1 MTIGCKLLSFDPV
14 VNMAK
19 EKSSQF
25 EELPSQVPVGDPTTP
40 LETTSPEVR
49 RPSTVAGGMPAVLS
63 STRYMLRETHLG
75 TGLRVLRTIN
85 QVKGFDCPSCAWPD
99 PEHRSVVE
107 FCENGARAVL
117 DEATKKRVEPE
128 FFARHSV
135 TELLQQSDA
144 WLNAQGRITHPML
157 LDAGDDH
164 YRPVSWDE
172 AFALLGAELSS
183 LDSPD
188 QAAFYTSG
196 RTSNEAAFLYQ
207 LFARHLGTNN
217 LPDCSNMC
225 HESSGRGMSEV
236 IGVGKGTVRLED
248 FTQADVIICIG
259 QNPGTNHPRML
270 STLREAKLGG
280 ATLIAI
286 NPLREAGLL
295 AFQHPQKPQDLL
307 GGVALADLYLQVRI
321 GGDIALLK
329 AIMKLVLE
337 AGAVDHAFVER
348 HTDGYE
354 AFVADLARS
363 PLHELIEASGVTEEQ
378 VRAAARVIANSRAM
392 IICWAMGLTQHQH
405 AVGNIQ
411 EVVNLL
417 LMRGMFGKP
426 GAGACPVRGHSN
438 VQGDRTMGIFEKP
451 PAWTYAVGER
461 FGFESP
467 AHHGLDVVGTI
478 MAMRDGAVRVFFALG
493 GNFLSAT
500 PDTELTAW
508 ALRRCRITA
517 HVSTK
522 LNRAHLVTG
531 QRALIL
537 PTLGRTE
544 KDSAGFVTVEDSM
557 SAVHASHGQLSPASD
572 ALLSEASI
580 VARLARATL
589 GPGSRV
595 EWERLSESYDEVRQL
610 ISETI
615 PGFADFNQR
624 VREPRGFYLPN
635 PVRALDFAGLG
646 GRAHFTRIAVPRLE
660 LAPDQL
666 LLMTIRSHDQFNT
679 TVYDLN
685 DRYRGIHGHRHVLLM
700 NAADLEARGLAQ
712 GDRVV
717 ITSHFRGEKRRATG
731 FTVVTYDL
739 PRQCAAAY
747 FPEANSLV
755 PLDQF
760 ADKSRT
766 PASKSVVI
774 SVAAER
780 HASLPP
786 YAPSGIRL
794 APTRPGAER

>member
-1 MTIGCKLLSFDPV
+1 MAMEKLDQLERAPNESPG
-14 VNMAK
+14 
-19 EKSSQF
+19 
-25 EELPSQVPVGDPTTP
+25 GDPTTP
-40 LETTSPEVR
+40 LETSTVELRKPA
-49 RPSTVAGGMPAVLS
+49 TVAGGMPAVLS
-63 STRYMLRETHLG
+63 TTRYMLRETSMG
-75 TGLRVLRTIN
+75 AGLKVLRTVN
-85 QVKGFDCPSCAWPD
+85 QTRGFDCPSCAWPD

-117 DEATKKRVEPE
+117 DEATKKRVDPE

-135 TELLQQSDA
+135 TELMKQSDA

-157 LDAGDDH
+157 LDPGDDH
-164 YRPVSWDE
+164 YRPVSWDD
-172 AFALLGAELSS
+172 AFALLGDELRS
-183 LDSPD
+183 LESAD

-207 LFARHLGTNN
+207 LFARHFGTNN

-248 FTQADVIICIG
+248 FTKADLIICMG

-270 STLREAKLGG
+270 TSLRDAKLGG
-280 ATLIAI
+280 ATIIAI

-295 AFQHPQKPQDLL
+295 AFQHPQKLQDLV
-307 GGVALADLYLQVRI
+307 GGVSLADLYLQVRI

-329 AIMKLVLE
+329 AIMKLLLE
-337 AGAVDHAFVER
+337 AGTVDRAFIDR

-354 AFVADLARS
+354 AFVADLQQHSLR
-363 PLHELIEASGVTEEQ
+363 ELIAASGVFEDQ
-378 VRAAARVIANSRAM
+378 VRDAARVIGASKAM
-392 IICWAMGLTQHQH
+392 IVCWAMGLTQHEH
-405 AVGNIQ
+405 AVGNVQ

-438 VQGDRTMGIFEKP
+438 VQGDRTMGIIERP
-451 PAWTYAVGER
+451 PPWTRALGER
-461 FGFESP
+461 FGFEAP
-467 AHHGLDVVGTI
+467 AHHGHDVVGTI
-478 MAMRDGAVRVFFALG
+478 MAMRDGAVRVFFGLG

-531 QRALIL
+531 RRGLIL
-537 PTLGRTE
+537 PTFGRTE
-544 KDSAGFVTVEDSM
+544 KDPAGFVSVEDSM
-557 SAVHASHGQLSPASD
+557 SAVHASYGQLPPASD
-572 ALLSEASI
+572 ALLPEPSI

-589 GPGSRV
+589 GPSSRV
-595 EWERLSESYDEVRQL
+595 DWERLSQNYDEIRQL

-615 PGFADFNQR
+615 PGFADYNQR
-624 VREPRGFYLPN
+624 VRAERGFHLPN
-635 PVRALDFAGLG
+635 AARALDFAALG
-646 GRAHFTRIAVPRLE
+646 GRAHFTRIPVPRLE
-660 LAPDQL
+660 LQPDQL
-666 LLMTIRSHDQFNT
+666 LLMTVRSHDQFNT
-679 TVYDLN
+679 TIYDVN
-685 DRYRGIHGHRHVLLM
+685 DRYRGIMGHRHVLLM
-700 NAADLEARGLAQ
+700 NAADLSARGLSE

-731 FTVVTYDL
+731 FTVVRYDI
-739 PRQCAAAY
+739 PPKCAAAY

-755 PLDQF
+755 PLEQF
-760 ADKSRT
+760 AAKSRT

-774 SVAAER
+774 TVAAES
-780 HASLPP
+780 HASIPP
-786 YAPSGIRL
+786 YSPSGIRL
-794 APTRPGAER
+794 RPDAEG

>member
-1 MTIGCKLLSFDPV
+1 MAMEKFPQPVEVLSEAPG
-14 VNMAK
+14 A
-19 EKSSQF
+19 
-25 EELPSQVPVGDPTTP
+25 DPTTP
-40 LETTSPEVR
+40 LETTVPAVQ
-49 RPSTVAGGMPAVLS
+49 RPSTVAGGLPAVLS
-63 STRYMLRETHLG
+63 TTRYMLRETRLG
-75 TGLRVLRTIN
+75 VGLKVLRTVN
-85 QVKGFDCPSCAWPD
+85 QIDGFDCPSCAWPD

-117 DEATKKRVEPE
+117 DEATKKRVDPA

-135 TELLQQSDA
+135 TELLRQPDA

-157 LDAGDDH
+157 LDPGDEH

-172 AFALLGAELSS
+172 AFALLGEELRS

-207 LFARHLGTNN
+207 LFARHFGTNN

-248 FTQADVIICIG
+248 FAKADVIISIG

-295 AFQHPQKPQDLL
+295 AFQHPQKPQDLM

-329 AIMKLVLE
+329 AIMKLVLA
-337 AGAVDHAFVER
+337 AGAVDREFVDR

-354 AFVADLARS
+354 AFVADLEQHS
-363 PLHELIEASGVTEEQ
+363 LSSLIEASGVAEEQ
-378 VRAAARVIANSRAM
+378 VRAAARVISNSKAL
-392 IICWAMGLTQHQH
+392 IVCWAMGLTQHQH

-438 VQGDRTMGIFEKP
+438 VQGDRTMGIVERP
-451 PAWTYAVGER
+451 PAWTRAMGER
-461 FGFESP
+461 FGFDSP
-467 AHHGLDVVGTI
+467 SHHGLDVVGTI
-478 MAMRDGAVRVFFALG
+478 AAMRDGAVRVFFALG

-544 KDSAGFVTVEDSM
+544 QDSSGFVSVEDSM
-557 SAVHASHGQLSPASD
+557 SAVHASHGQLPPASEM
-572 ALLSEASI
+572 LLSEATI
-580 VARLARATL
+580 VARLASATL
-589 GPGSRV
+589 GSGSRV
-595 EWERLSESYDEVRQL
+595 DWERLSRSYDEVREL
-610 ISETI
+610 ISVTI
-615 PGFADFNQR
+615 PGFTDFNR
-624 VREPRGFYLPN
+624 RLREPRGFYLPN
-635 PVRALDFAGLG
+635 GARTLDFAALG
-646 GRAHFTRIAVPRLE
+646 GRAHFSRIPVPRLE
-660 LAPDQL
+660 LAPGQL

-679 TVYDLN
+679 TIYDLN

-700 NAADLEARGLAQ
+700 NAADIEERGFAP

-731 FTVVTYDL
+731 FTIVTYDI

-747 FPEANSLV
+747 FPEANALV
-755 PLDQF
+755 PLDHV
-760 ADKSRT
+760 AEKSRT
-766 PASKSVVI
+766 PASKSIVI
-774 SVAAER
+774 TVAAESD
-780 HASLPP
+780 ASLPP

-794 APTRPGAER
+794 RSGAGGRV

>member
-1 MTIGCKLLSFDPV
+1 MAVKPVPELEPSTSLQSGAAPSLL
-14 VNMAK
+14 
-19 EKSSQF
+19 E
-25 EELPSQVPVGDPTTP
+25 PTTP
-40 LETTSPEVR
+40 LETTVPRIE
-49 RPSTVAGGMPAVLS
+49 RPAKVAGGVPAVMS
-63 STRYMLRETHLG
+63 STRYLLRETHLG
-75 TGLRVLRTIN
+75 VGLKVLANVN
-85 QVKGFDCPSCAWPD
+85 QEKGFDCPSCAWPD

-117 DEATKKRVEPE
+117 DEATKKRVGPE

-135 TELLQQSDA
+135 TELLAQPDV

-157 LDAGDDH
+157 LDPEDDH
-164 YRPVSWDE
+164 YRPVSWDD
-172 AFALLGAELSS
+172 AFALIAEELQA

-207 LFARHLGTNN
+207 LFVRHFGTNN

-248 FTQADVIICIG
+248 FTKADVIVSIG

-270 STLREAKLGG
+270 STLREAKLAG
-280 ATLIAI
+280 ATIIAI

-295 AFQHPQKPQDLL
+295 AFQHPQKLADLA
-307 GGVALADLYLQVRI
+307 GGVSLADLYLQVKI

-329 AIMKLVLE
+329 AIMKLVIE
-337 AGAVDHAFVER
+337 AGAEDRAFIDK

-354 AFVADLARS
+354 AFVADLKQHS
-363 PLHELIEASGVTEEQ
+363 LESLIAASGISEEQ
-378 VRAAARVIANSRAM
+378 VRITARVISNSKAM
-392 IICWAMGLTQHQH
+392 IVCWAMGLTQHQH
-405 AVGNIQ
+405 AVANIQ

-417 LMRGMFGKP
+417 LLRGMLGKP

-438 VQGDRTMGIFEKP
+438 VQGDRSMGIVERP
-451 PAWTYAVGER
+451 PVWARAMGER

-478 MAMRDGAVRVFFALG
+478 QSMRDGALRVFFALG

-508 ALRRCRITA
+508 ALRRCRLTA

-531 QRALIL
+531 RRALIL
-537 PTLGRTE
+537 PCLGRTE
-544 KDSAGFVTVEDSM
+544 KDGAGFVSVEDSM
-557 SAVHASHGQLSPASD
+557 SAVHASHGQIEPASD
-572 ALLSEASI
+572 MLLSEPAI

-589 GPGSRV
+589 GPSSRV
-595 EWERLSESYDEVRQL
+595 DWEGLAQNYDNIRQL

-615 PGFADFNQR
+615 PGFQDFNQR
-624 VREPRGFYLPN
+624 IREPRGFYLPN
-635 PVRALDFAGLG
+635 SARTLDFKALG
-646 GRAHFTRIAVPRLE
+646 GLAHFTRIPLPRIELE
-660 LAPDQL
+660 PGQL
-666 LLMTIRSHDQFNT
+666 ILMTIRSHDQFNT
-679 TVYDLN
+679 TVYDVN

-700 NAADLEARGLAQ
+700 NSADLAARGLKA
-712 GDRVV
+712 GDKVI
-717 ITSHFRGEKRRATG
+717 ITSHFRGEKRRAAG
-731 FTVVTYDL
+731 FTVTEYDI
-739 PRQCAAAY
+739 PRGCAAAY

-755 PLDQF
+755 PLEQY
-760 ADKSRT
+760 AEKSRT
-766 PASKSVVI
+766 PASKSVII
-774 SVAAER
+774 SVAPESRPSVA
-780 HASLPP
+780 PT
-786 YAPSGIRL
+786 APSGIRL
-794 APTRPGAER
+794 RQ

>member
-1 MTIGCKLLSFDPV
+1 MAVSNLHTLEQPTNDPLT
-14 VNMAK
+14 
-19 EKSSQF
+19 E
-25 EELPSQVPVGDPTTP
+25 PTTP
-40 LETTSPEVR
+40 LETGVPDVR
-49 RPSTVAGGMPAVLS
+49 RPATVAGGVPAVVS
-63 STRYMLRETHLG
+63 TTRYMFRETGLG
-75 TGLRVLRTIN
+75 RGLTVLRAVN
-85 QVKGFDCPSCAWPD
+85 QTEGFDCPSCAWPD

-117 DEATKKRVEPE
+117 DEATRKRVDPE

-135 TELLQQSDA
+135 SELMAQSDV
-144 WLNAQGRITHPML
+144 WLNSQGRITHPML
-157 LDAGDDH
+157 LEAGEEH
-164 YRPVSWDE
+164 YRPVSWDD
-172 AFALLGAELSS
+172 AFALLGAELRA
-183 LDSPD
+183 LESPD

-207 LFARHLGTNN
+207 LLARHFGTNN

-248 FTQADVIICIG
+248 FVKADLIISIG

-270 STLREAKLGG
+270 STLREAKLAG

-295 AFQHPQKPQDLL
+295 AFSHPQKPQDLA

-329 AIMKLVLE
+329 AIMKLAIE
-337 AGAVDHAFVER
+337 AGATDRAFVEQ
-348 HTDGYE
+348 HTEGYD
-354 AFVADLARS
+354 ALVADLARY
-363 PLHELIEASGVTEEQ
+363 PLSQLIEESGVPEDQ
-378 VRAAARVIANSRAM
+378 VRAAAQAVSRCRAM
-392 IICWAMGLTQHQH
+392 IVCWAMGLTQHQH

-417 LMRGMFGKP
+417 LLRGMFGKP

-438 VQGDRTMGIFEKP
+438 VQGDRTMGIVERP
-451 PAWTYAVGER
+451 PVWARALGER

-467 AHHGLDVVGTI
+467 ARHGLDTVGTI
-478 MAMRDGAVRVFFALG
+478 TGMRDGNVRVFFALG

-508 ALRRCRITA
+508 ALRRCRLTA

-537 PTLGRTE
+537 PCLGRTE
-544 KDSAGFVTVEDSM
+544 ADPMGFVTVEDSM
-557 SAVHASHGQLSPASD
+557 SAVHASRGSLPPASEH
-572 ALLSEASI
+572 LLSEPAI

-589 GPGSRV
+589 GPSSRV
-595 EWERLSESYDEVRQL
+595 PWEALARDYDAIRTL
-610 ISETI
+610 IAETI
-615 PGFADFNQR
+615 PGFADFNGR
-624 VREPRGFYLPN
+624 VREPRGFFLPN
-635 PVRALDFAGLG
+635 NARALDFTALG
-646 GRAHFTRIAVPRLE
+646 GRARFSCIPVPRIE
-660 LAPDQL
+660 VGPDQL
-666 LLMTIRSHDQFNT
+666 VLMTIRSHDQFNT
-679 TVYDLN
+679 TVYDVN

-700 NAADLEARGLAQ
+700 NAADIASRGMKA
-712 GDRVV
+712 GDRVI
-717 ITSHFRGEKRRATG
+717 ITSHFRGEKRRASG
-731 FTVVTYDL
+731 FTLAQYDI
-739 PRQCAAAY
+739 PRGCAAAY

-766 PASKSVVI
+766 PASKSIVI
-774 SVAAER
+774 SIAPEQSSQPAAVESPR
-780 HASLPP
+780 AR
-786 YAPSGIRL
+786 A
-794 APTRPGAER
+794 

>member
-1 MTIGCKLLSFDPV
+1 
-14 VNMAK
+14 MAAPHLQPL
-19 EKSSQF
+19 E
-25 EELPSQVPVGDPTTP
+25 QVSTAAPQAQPTTP
-40 LETTSPEVR
+40 LETNTPDVSKPA
-49 RPSTVAGGMPAVLS
+49 SVAGGVPAVVS
-63 STRYMLRETHLG
+63 TTRYMFREA
-75 TGLRVLRTIN
+75 GLVRGLKVLRAVN
-85 QVKGFDCPSCAWPD
+85 QPDGFDCPSCAWPD
-99 PEHRSVVE
+99 PEHRSVAE

-117 DEATKKRVEPE
+117 DEATTKRVTPE

-135 TELLQQSDA
+135 AELLEKSDA

-157 LDAGDDH
+157 LDPGDDH
-164 YRPVSWDE
+164 YRPVSWDD
-172 AFALLGAELSS
+172 AFALLGEELRA
-183 LDSPD
+183 LGSPD

-207 LFARHLGTNN
+207 LFARHFGTNN

-225 HESSGRGMSEV
+225 HESSGRGMLEV

-248 FTQADVIICIG
+248 FEHADLIICVG

-270 STLREAKLGG
+270 STLREAKLRG

-295 AFQHPQKPQDLL
+295 AFSHPQKPADLA
-307 GGVALADLYLQVRI
+307 GGVALTDLYLQVRI
-321 GGDIALLK
+321 GADIALLK

-337 AGAVDHAFVER
+337 AGAVDRGFIDQ
-348 HTDGYE
+348 HTEGYAE
-354 AFVADLARS
+354 LVTDLGQYSLAA
-363 PLHELIEASGVTEEQ
+363 LVDASGVPEDQ
-378 VRAAARVIANSRAM
+378 VRAAAQAVARSKST

-411 EVVNLL
+411 EVINLL

-438 VQGDRTMGIFEKP
+438 VQGDRTMGIIERP
-451 PAWTYAVGER
+451 PVWARALGER
-461 FGFESP
+461 FGFDAPTE
-467 AHHGLDVVGTI
+467 HGHDVVGTI
-478 MAMRDGAVRVFFALG
+478 MAMRDGALGVFFALG

-508 ALRRCRITA
+508 ALRRCRVTA

-531 QRALIL
+531 RRALIL
-537 PTLGRTE
+537 PCLGRTE
-544 KDSAGFVTVEDSM
+544 ADPAGFVTVEDSM
-557 SAVHASHGQLSPASD
+557 SAVHASNGKLPPASD
-572 ALLSEASI
+572 VLLSEAAI

-589 GPGSRV
+589 GPESRV
-595 EWERLSESYDEVRQL
+595 DWERFGRDYDAVRDL

-615 PGFADFNQR
+615 PGFANFNAR

-635 PVRALDFAGLG
+635 TVRTLDFAALG
-646 GRAHFTRIAVPRLE
+646 GRARFTRIPLPE
-660 LAPDQL
+660 LALEPDQL

-685 DRYRGIHGHRHVLLM
+685 DRYRGVHGHRHVLFM
-700 NAADLEARGLAQ
+700 NAADIEARGLAA
-712 GDRVV
+712 GDKVV
-717 ITSHFRGEKRRATG
+717 ITSHFQGEKRRAAG
-731 FTVVTYDL
+731 FTVLGYDI
-739 PRQCAAAY
+739 PRACAAAY
-747 FPEANSLV
+747 FPEANALV
-755 PLDQF
+755 PLGQF
-760 ADKSRT
+760 AEKSRT

-774 SVAAER
+774 TVAAE
-780 HASLPP
+780 HLGSLPP

-794 APTRPGAER
+794 RDEPRP

>member
-1 MTIGCKLLSFDPV
+1 MLFSFDRGLT
-14 VNMAK
+14 MAAPHLQQL
-19 EKSSQF
+19 EH
-25 EELPSQVPVGDPTTP
+25 VPTPAPQGQPTTP
-40 LETTSPEVR
+40 LETNRPEVS
-49 RPSTVAGGMPAVLS
+49 RPAKVAGGLPAVVS
-63 STRYMLRETHLG
+63 TTRYLLRET
-75 TGLRVLRTIN
+75 GLVRGLKVLRGVN
-85 QVKGFDCPSCAWPD
+85 QADGFDCPSCAWPD
-99 PEHRSVVE
+99 PEHRSVAE

-117 DEATKKRVEPE
+117 DEATTKRVTPE

-135 TELLQQSDA
+135 AELLEKSDA
-144 WLNAQGRITHPML
+144 WLNSQGRITHPML
-157 LDAGDDH
+157 LDPEDDH
-164 YRPVSWDE
+164 YRPVSWDD
-172 AFALLGAELSS
+172 AFNLLGEELRALS
-183 LDSPD
+183 SPD

-207 LFARHLGTNN
+207 LFARHFGTNN

-225 HESSGRGMSEV
+225 HESSGRGMLEV

-248 FTQADVIICIG
+248 FEQADLIICIG

-270 STLREAKLGG
+270 STLREAKLRG
-280 ATLIAI
+280 ATLIAV

-295 AFQHPQKPQDLL
+295 AFAHPQKPQDLA
-307 GGVALADLYLQVRI
+307 GGVALTDLYLQVRI
-321 GGDIALLK
+321 GGDIPLLK

-337 AGAVDHAFVER
+337 AGAADRAFIDE
-348 HTDGYE
+348 HTEGYAE
-354 AFVADLARS
+354 LVSDLAGH
-363 PLHELIEASGVTEEQ
+363 PLAALIEASGVPEDQ
-378 VRAAARVIANSRAM
+378 VHAAAQAVARSKAT

-417 LMRGMFGKP
+417 LLRGMFGKP

-438 VQGDRTMGIFEKP
+438 VQGDRTMGIIERP
-451 PAWTYAVGER
+451 PVWTRALGER

-467 AHHGLDVVGTI
+467 TQHGLDVVGTI
-478 MAMRDGAVRVFFALG
+478 GAMRDGALRVFFALG

-531 QRALIL
+531 RRALIL
-537 PTLGRTE
+537 PCLGRTE
-544 KDSAGFVTVEDSM
+544 LDAAGFVTVEDSM
-557 SAVHASHGQLSPASD
+557 SAVHASQGRLPPASD
-572 ALLSEASI
+572 VLLSEPAI

-589 GPGSRV
+589 GPASRV
-595 EWERLSESYDEVRQL
+595 DWERLGQDYDAVREL
-610 ISETI
+610 IAATI
-615 PGFADFNQR
+615 PGFAEFNQR

-635 PVRALDFAGLG
+635 TARGLDFKALG
-646 GRAHFTRIAVPRLE
+646 GRARFTRIPLPSVELE
-660 LAPDQL
+660 PDQL

-679 TVYDLN
+679 TIYDLN
-685 DRYRGIHGHRHVLLM
+685 DRYRGVSGHRHVLFM
-700 NAADLEARGLAQ
+700 NAGDLEARGLAA

-717 ITSHFRGEKRRATG
+717 ITSHFRGEKRRASG
-731 FTVVTYDL
+731 FTLASYDI
-739 PRQCAAAY
+739 PAGCAAAY
-747 FPEANSLV
+747 FPEANALV

-760 ADKSRT
+760 AEKSRT

-774 SVAAER
+774 TVAAEQSQG
-780 HASLPP
+780 SLPP

-794 APTRPGAER
+794 REPQV

>member
-1 MTIGCKLLSFDPV
+1 MAMEKLAQL
-14 VNMAK
+14 
-19 EKSSQF
+19 E
-25 EELPSQVPVGDPTTP
+25 QVPTEAPQVNPTTP
-40 LETTSPEVR
+40 LETSVPRVE
-49 RPSTVAGGMPAVLS
+49 RPALVAGGVPAVLS
-63 STRYMLRETHLG
+63 TTRYLLRETTLG
-75 TGLRVLRTIN
+75 VGLKVLRTVN
-85 QVKGFDCPSCAWPD
+85 QTTGFDCPSCAWPD

-117 DEATKKRVEPE
+117 DEATKKRVGPE

-135 TELLQQSDA
+135 SELMQQSDA
-144 WLNAQGRITHPML
+144 WLNAQGRITQPML
-157 LDAGDDH
+157 LDPGDEH
-164 YRPVSWDE
+164 YRPVSWDD
-172 AFALLGAELSS
+172 AFALLGDELRS

-207 LFARHLGTNN
+207 LFARHFGTNN

-248 FTQADVIICIG
+248 FLKADVVVCIG

-280 ATLIAI
+280 ATIIAI

-307 GGVALADLYLQVRI
+307 GGVALADQYLQVRI

-329 AIMKLVLE
+329 AIMKLVIE
-337 AGAVDHAFVER
+337 AGAVDHAFIER
-348 HTDGYE
+348 HADGYDD
-354 AFVADLARS
+354 FVAELERHS
-363 PLHELIEASGVTEEQ
+363 LSSLIEASGVADEQ
-378 VRAAARVIANSRAM
+378 VRAAARTIGASKAM
-392 IICWAMGLTQHQH
+392 IVCWAMGLTQHQH

-417 LMRGMFGKP
+417 LLRGMFGKP

-438 VQGDRTMGIFEKP
+438 VQGDRTMGIVERP
-451 PAWTYAVGER
+451 PPWTRAMGER
-461 FGFESP
+461 FGFDSP
-467 AHHGLDVVGTI
+467 PDHGLDVVGTI

-544 KDSAGFVTVEDSM
+544 LDPAGFVTVEDSM
-557 SAVHASHGQLSPASD
+557 SAVHASHGQLQPAS
-572 ALLSEASI
+572 ATLLSEARI

-589 GPGSRV
+589 GPSSSV
-595 EWERLSESYDEVRQL
+595 DWEGLSESYDAVREL
-610 ISETI
+610 IGATI
-615 PGFADFNQR
+615 PGFADFNRR

-635 PVRALDFAGLG
+635 SARALDFAALG
-646 GRAHFTRIAVPRLE
+646 GRAHFTRINVPRLE
-660 LAPDQL
+660 LEPDQL

-679 TVYDLN
+679 TVYELN
-685 DRYRGIHGHRHVLLM
+685 DRYRGIHGHRHVLFM
-700 NAADLEARGLAQ
+700 NAADIEARALRA

-717 ITSHFRGEKRRATG
+717 ITSHFRGEKRRVTG
-731 FTVVTYDL
+731 FTAVEYDI
-739 PRQCAAAY
+739 PRACAAAY
-747 FPEANSLV
+747 FPEANALV

-760 ADKSRT
+760 AEKSRT
-766 PASKSVVI
+766 PASKSIVI
-774 SVAAER
+774 SVAPE
-780 HASLPP
+780 SDTPLPP

-794 APTRPGAER
+794 SSPGD

>member
-1 MTIGCKLLSFDPV
+1 MAVKPVPELEPSTSLQSGAAPSLL
-14 VNMAK
+14 
-19 EKSSQF
+19 E
-25 EELPSQVPVGDPTTP
+25 PTTP
-40 LETTSPEVR
+40 LETTVPRIE
-49 RPSTVAGGMPAVLS
+49 RPAKVAGGVPAVMS
-63 STRYMLRETHLG
+63 STRYLLRETHLG
-75 TGLRVLRTIN
+75 VGLKVLANVN
-85 QVKGFDCPSCAWPD
+85 QEKGFDCPSCAWPD

-117 DEATKKRVEPE
+117 DEATKKRVGPE

-135 TELLQQSDA
+135 TELLAQPDV

-157 LDAGDDH
+157 LDPEDDH
-164 YRPVSWDE
+164 YRPVSWDD
-172 AFALLGAELSS
+172 AFALIAEELQA

-207 LFARHLGTNN
+207 LFVRHFGTNN

-248 FTQADVIICIG
+248 FTKADVIVSIG

-270 STLREAKLGG
+270 STLREAKLAG
-280 ATLIAI
+280 ATIIAI

-295 AFQHPQKPQDLL
+295 AFQHPQKLADLA
-307 GGVALADLYLQVRI
+307 GGVSLADLYLQVKI

-329 AIMKLVLE
+329 AIMKLVIE
-337 AGAVDHAFVER
+337 AGAEDRAFIDK

-354 AFVADLARS
+354 AFVADLKQHS
-363 PLHELIEASGVTEEQ
+363 LESLIAASGISEEQ
-378 VRAAARVIANSRAM
+378 VRITARVISNSKAM
-392 IICWAMGLTQHQH
+392 IMCWAMGLTQHQH
-405 AVGNIQ
+405 AVANIQ

-417 LMRGMFGKP
+417 LLRGMLGKP

-438 VQGDRTMGIFEKP
+438 VQGDRSMGIVERP
-451 PAWTYAVGER
+451 PVWARAMGER

-478 MAMRDGAVRVFFALG
+478 QSMRDGALRVFFALG

-508 ALRRCRITA
+508 ALRRCRLTA

-531 QRALIL
+531 RRALIL
-537 PTLGRTE
+537 PCLGRTE
-544 KDSAGFVTVEDSM
+544 KDGAGFVSVEDSM
-557 SAVHASHGQLSPASD
+557 SAVHASHGQIEPASD
-572 ALLSEASI
+572 MLLSEPAI

-589 GPGSRV
+589 GPSSRV
-595 EWERLSESYDEVRQL
+595 DWEGLAQNYDNIRQL

-615 PGFADFNQR
+615 PGFQDFNQR
-624 VREPRGFYLPN
+624 IREPRGFYLPN
-635 PVRALDFAGLG
+635 SARTLDFKALG
-646 GRAHFTRIAVPRLE
+646 GLAHFTRIPLPRIELE
-660 LAPDQL
+660 PGQL
-666 LLMTIRSHDQFNT
+666 ILMTIRSHDQFNT
-679 TVYDLN
+679 TVYDVN

-700 NAADLEARGLAQ
+700 NSADLAARGLKA
-712 GDRVV
+712 GDKVI
-717 ITSHFRGEKRRATG
+717 ITSHFRGEKRRAAG
-731 FTVVTYDL
+731 FTVTEYDI
-739 PRQCAAAY
+739 PRGCAAAY

-755 PLDQF
+755 PLEQY
-760 ADKSRT
+760 AEKSRT
-766 PASKSVVI
+766 PASKSVII
-774 SVAAER
+774 SVAPESRPSVA
-780 HASLPP
+780 PT
-786 YAPSGIRL
+786 APSGIRL
-794 APTRPGAER
+794 RQ